1 MKKIIITS
9 CMFILISGIAFAQ
22 STPIRQML
30 IHTVEEYNGEQYRD
44 TTIIPVHRIGSIVF
58 EIDTVP
64 LENKYFFT
72 SKGSTYVAAENENGE
87 LNICWD
93 DKQLISTEFRFPI
106 VISREAATIASRGTL
121 QIEDNENMFEIDNVV
136 EFQKGQLH
144 DTIWVQLLDTTKEPE
159 KYYSA
164 TISIA
169 AENSSQNVF
178 QQITIKAGFDY
189 FWESAGSVIFQSQ
202 WEGVTTQVPIEW
214 ASNYTDTNGNLLYR
228 LNSPYYYAAPAYCT
242 VPGLHIQ
249 FLLDKDYNAVT
260 LNHPEGLLAFE
271 NTGYYLYW
279 DVTGPYAAYCQ
290 FINQGNSYAIVSPW
304 SDGSSLYG
312 PYQEMWQWIDGYP
325 LEGAEVQAIPEQKR
339 QNNKIPFA
347 INKEHLNTIG
357 SL

>member
-1 MKKIIITS
+1 
-9 CMFILISGIAFAQ
+9 MFILISGIAFAQ

-44 TTIIPVHRIGSIVF
+44 TTIIPVHSIGSIVF

-106 VISREAATIASRGTL
+106 VINREAATIASRGTL

-144 DTIWVQLLDTTKEPE
+144 DTIWVQLLDTTKELG

-164 TISIA
+164 TLSIA
-169 AENSSQNVF
+169 AENSSHNGF

-189 FWESAGSVIFQSQ
+189 FWKSAGSVIFQSQ

-242 VPGLHIQ
+242 VPGLHLQ
-249 FLLDKDYNAVT
+249 FLLDKDYNAVD
-260 LNHPEGLLAFE
+260 LYGGPYIQVE
-271 NTGYYLYW
+271 NTGYNWIYW
-279 DVTGPYAAYCQ
+279 DLESFGAYES
-290 FINQGNSYAIVSPW
+290 FINQGNLYIVTALW
-304 SDGSSLYG
+304 NDGTSSLYG
-312 PYQEMWQWIDGYP
+312 PAQEAWQWIDGYP